1 MIPSWLF
8 GSNAIRWES
17 CMAHF
22 DQHGMALPIVP
33 DALEHALRSG
43 LKVQASGSFAT
54 AGWRGHGRWQDLVDD
69 WVRRP
74 EPVRAWLGIAASRQE
89 PVVEVSMV
97 TPSLGVFMRHRW
109 SRSQDDAM
117 ERLRVGEAHRSAA
130 QLLWDAEKLV
140 RLGRWPSGQRLLLID
155 DDLDLARWGWLD
167 GASDPS
173 DTVVPDIRVMKVS
186 HSMYLEVMSVMD
198 GLHHGTPEALVHRF
212 LASSHRRDIPCKH
225 P

>member
-69 WVRRP
+69 
-74 EPVRAWLGIAASRQE
+74 
-89 PVVEVSMV
+89 
-97 TPSLGVFMRHRW
+97 
-109 SRSQDDAM
+109 
-117 ERLRVGEAHRSAA
+117 
-130 QLLWDAEKLV
+130 
-140 RLGRWPSGQRLLLID
+140 
-155 DDLDLARWGWLD
+155 
-167 GASDPS
+167 
-173 DTVVPDIRVMKVS
+173 
-186 HSMYLEVMSVMD
+186 
-198 GLHHGTPEALVHRF
+198 
-212 LASSHRRDIPCKH
+212 
-225 P
+225 